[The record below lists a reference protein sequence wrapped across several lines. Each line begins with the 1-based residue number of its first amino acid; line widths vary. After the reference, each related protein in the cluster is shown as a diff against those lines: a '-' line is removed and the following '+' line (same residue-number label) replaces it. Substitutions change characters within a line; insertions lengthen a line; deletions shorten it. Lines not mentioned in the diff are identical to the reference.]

1 MEQYDASE
9 EVPQETQML
18 QECLNNRQNAYLE
31 ELGGWQQQLDM
42 MFHDFESWRTAVQ
55 AIKDRYPKPAE
66 VTE

>member
-18 QECLNNRQNAYLE
+18 QECLNNRQNAYME

-42 MFHDFESWRTAVQ
+42 MFHDFDGWRAAVK
-55 AIKDRYPKPAE
+55 AIKDRYPKPE
-66 VTE
+66 